1 MIGDNLDFY
10 LSRGYFRMQQDVFT
24 CQFVQFNDTVYA
36 VQWLRIRLAKISY
49 GPSQRRLL
57 RINARFSVVVK
68 PFVLTAELK
77 NLYAQYRS
85 AIDFDAPP
93 TIEACLLD
101 GARRNV
107 FDTQVV
113 EVRDGDRL
121 IAAGIFDNAPQSIMG
136 VMNFY
141 HFDYRKQSLGKFLM
155 LQKINYALA
164 QKKRYYYP
172 GYVVYEYPKFDY
184 KLFPCLAATEVR
196 DSLSGAW
203 LPFSWDTMTQL
214 STTLLDEYKIRDESD
229 F

>member
-10 LSRGYFRMQQDVFT
+10 LNRGYFRMQQDVFT
-24 CQFVQFNDTVYA
+24 CQFVQFNDTIYA
-36 VQWLRIRLAKISY
+36 VQWLRVRLETVSY

-68 PFVLTAELK
+68 PFVLTDELRD
-77 NLYAQYRS
+77 LYAQYRA

-93 TIEACLLD
+93 SIEACLLD
-101 GARRNV
+101 GTRRNV

-121 IAAGIFDNAPQSIMG
+121 IAAGIFDNAPRSIMG

-155 LQKINYALA
+155 LQKMNYALL
-164 QKKRYYYP
+164 QKKTFYYP

-184 KLFPCLAATEVR
+184 KLFPCLAATEVF
-196 DSLSGAW
+196 DSLSGQW

-214 STTLLDEYKIRDESD
+214 STTLIDTYKIRHDPD